1 MSLEFFFVSCC
12 LVSCAVD
19 VAQDMKVLF
28 ICPTGALVFA
38 IQSLLPSQEENSNIS
53 VDTLHGA
60 LAYTRAK
67 DQKSW
72 SPPSFLR
79 QYHSSFRLLGR
90 SGFFGF
96 PGDCLFCFSG
106 IFFYLLRRVFFLFVI
121 RYCSVLF
128 CCTGMTS
135 LSAMRSLST
144 TTRSSAVSGILFGSF
159 LTAPSWFYV
168 ATSSSFLLLAPIGIS
183 NMSARVSSGI
193 KTPTTLTSFWT
204 PSTALPTML
213 TSSS

>member
-79 QYHSSFRLLGR
+79 QYHSFRLLGR
-90 SGFFGF
+90 PGFFGF
-96 PGDCLFCFSG
+96 LGDCLFSFSG
-106 IFFYLLRRVFFLFVI
+106 TFFYLLRRVFLFVGDQ
-121 RYCSVLF
+121 VL
-128 CCTGMTS
+128 
-135 LSAMRSLST
+135 
-144 TTRSSAVSGILFGSF
+144 
-159 LTAPSWFYV
+159 
-168 ATSSSFLLLAPIGIS
+168 
-183 NMSARVSSGI
+183 
-193 KTPTTLTSFWT
+193 
-204 PSTALPTML
+204 
-213 TSSS
+213 

>member
-1 MSLEFFFVSCC
+1 MSLESFFFVPCC

-79 QYHSSFRLLGR
+79 QYHSFRLLGR
-90 SGFFGF
+90 PGFFGF
-96 PGDCLFCFSG
+96 LGDCLFIFSG
-106 IFFYLLRRVFFLFVI
+106 TFFYLLRRVFLFVGDQ
-121 RYCSVLF
+121 VL
-128 CCTGMTS
+128 
-135 LSAMRSLST
+135 
-144 TTRSSAVSGILFGSF
+144 
-159 LTAPSWFYV
+159 
-168 ATSSSFLLLAPIGIS
+168 
-183 NMSARVSSGI
+183 
-193 KTPTTLTSFWT
+193 
-204 PSTALPTML
+204 
-213 TSSS
+213 

>member
-1 MSLEFFFVSCC
+1 MLLDFFFVSCC

-90 SGFFGF
+90 PCFFGF

-106 IFFYLLRRVFFLFVI
+106 IFCFICSGVFFCCF
-121 RYCSVLF
+121 CS
-128 CCTGMTS
+128 
-135 LSAMRSLST
+135 
-144 TTRSSAVSGILFGSF
+144 GSCF
-159 LTAPSWFYV
+159 LVF
-168 ATSSSFLLLAPIGIS
+168 SFA
-183 NMSARVSSGI
+183 
-193 KTPTTLTSFWT
+193 
-204 PSTALPTML
+204 ALV
-213 TSSS
+213 